1 MVSWQPKSGGTDQ
14 AAGLASVTDTIAV
27 DVGDGVVHTHAM
39 FDYEI
44 LRGSLP
50 ELTVEVPSDQRL
62 LDVQVP
68 GLRDWQ
74 SETADDRQRVTV
86 RLHAPA
92 TEKVR
97 LELHMETA
105 IAADAFQVGHV
116 RAVDAARETGI
127 LAVRGAEDVGLEFV
141 LRESIARVD
150 AADAP
155 EALQKPQST
164 FYKFFTPDHKLT
176 VVASQLKPRITVD
189 SRALILLDK
198 SRLTTR
204 AEFRCQVSRSGVFS
218 LAFRLPAGFQ
228 VDDVRAE
235 AMERFEVTP
244 AENGQTLTVYFAKKL
259 LGEAT
264 VTVTG
269 RPVTRQAGG

>member
-1 MVSWQPKSGGTDQ
+1 MRFP
-14 AAGLASVTDTIAV
+14 AINA
-27 DVGDGVVHTHAM
+27 
-39 FDYEI
+39 
-44 LRGSLP
+44 
-50 ELTVEVPSDQRL
+50 L

-74 SETADDRQRVTV
+74 SETVDDRQRVTV

-198 SRLTTR
+198 TRLTTR

-218 LAFRLPAGFQ
+218 LAFRLP
-228 VDDVRAE
+228 VR
-235 AMERFEVTP
+235 FP
-244 AENGQTLTVYFAKKL
+244 
-259 LGEAT
+259 
-264 VTVTG
+264 
-269 RPVTRQAGG
+269 GG